1 MILTNSTAANVGVN
15 AVRAIVDST
24 SAFRQ
29 FMVYSAT
36 TISSVI
42 SGAIGLI
49 KNGSGTLTLTGANT
63 YTGTTTINAGTMNV
77 SGAGQLNNGIYAG
90 NIVNN
95 GVFTWSSSANQTI
108 NGSVGGAGTLN
119 LTPTSAGTLTINGA
133 VTGGNMTIGGGGTV
147 ALNGGVTGI
156 VLLSVQNATLTQ
168 AGGTMAFGG
177 NTPGLNLGTT
187 ANATW
192 TITGGTSIMTG
203 YNAGANI
210 IGNATTS
217 GTLNINGPTAV
228 FSAGDV
234 NYNAGGVINVQE
246 GNFQGFVHGST
257 TGLLGIN
264 LGNNGN
270 TGTATIRPGMLAADF
285 RGSSTVSALGG
296 YGITD
301 NVFPQINGLS
311 SCLSINLMGNNG
323 QISNVQTYSIAGG
336 STPVNNNRAYIMF
349 AAIKDNGNNRG
360 ITFTGPQTAAFG
372 SAPANGSTAATFLET
387 AASYTGTTFLNAG
400 ALVADFTITASSN
413 ATTAS
418 NLLPSASQLQMDNN
432 AVLAITGRPNG
443 TATTGINGTWT
454 SSSYT
459 VTPTSLTGI
468 AVGQMVTGTG
478 IPADTYVTGIY
489 NIGTPS
495 GGAKIYLS
503 NQTTGSGSAAALTF
517 TAQNFNTS
525 QTVNGTVL
533 NSGASAIQV
542 WLNGGNGTVLNL
554 GAITR
559 NPGATV
565 AFTNPTGTLSATNG
579 ITTGSGAANTILTDS
594 NVAYATVGTTDWA
607 AKSTTGNYIVAVG
620 GTGTAAVYTAA
631 GNTTLSGNADFN
643 AAGNTTLS
651 TGASITSL
659 RFSNNTAHTI
669 TTAAGQTLT
678 TGGILVSSAITTQ
691 AQTITG
697 GNLMSAGTGKDLV
710 AIVNSTTGGLTI
722 NSTIIDNTSATGLTK
737 SGAGLLTLT
746 NANTY
751 TGTTTITAGTLKVI
765 KTFGAITPT
774 ASFTS
779 TTLSVS
785 FSGTLPSGTTNFR
798 LFQGITTG
806 TYASVTLVS
815 VPAGT
820 TATYNST
827 TSTLTVI
834 VP

>member
-1 MILTNSTAANVGVN
+1 MKLTDSSAANVGVN
-15 AVRAIVDST
+15 AVRAIVAST
-24 SAFRQ
+24 SAFRH

-49 KNGSGTLTLTGANT
+49 KNGIGSLTLTGANT
-63 YTGTTTINAGTMNV
+63 YTGATTVSGGTMNV
-77 SGAGQLNNGIYAG
+77 SGAGQLNSGMYAG

-108 NGSVGGAGTLN
+108 NGSVGGTGTLN

-133 VTGGNMTIGGGGTV
+133 VNAGGNMTIGGGGTV

-177 NTPGLNLGTT
+177 NTPCLNLGTT

-192 TITGGTSIMTG
+192 TITSGTSIMTG
-203 YNAGANI
+203 YNAGANN
-210 IGNATTS
+210 IGGATTS

-264 LGNNGN
+264 LGNSGN
-270 TGTATIRPGMLAADF
+270 TGTATIRPGMNTADL
-285 RGSSTVSALGG
+285 RGSTTVSALGG
-296 YGITD
+296 YGLTD
-301 NVFPQINGLS
+301 NVFPQIGGLS
-311 SCLSINLMGNNG
+311 SSLSINLMGNNG
-323 QISNVQTYSIAGG
+323 QISNVQTYNVTGG
-336 STPVNNNRAYIMF
+336 STPVNRAYLMF

-372 SAPANGSTAATFLET
+372 STPANGSTAATFLET

-432 AVLAITGRPNG
+432 AVLAINGRPNG

-478 IPADTYVTGIY
+478 IPSNTYVTGIY

-503 NQTTGSGSAAALTF
+503 NLTTGSGSAAALTF

-542 WLNGGNGTVLNL
+542 WLNGGNGTALNL

-594 NVAYATVGTTDWA
+594 NVAYATVSTTDWA
-607 AKSTTGNYIVAVG
+607 AKDSTNGWIVGLSSIAG
-620 GTGTAAVYTAA
+620 GYSNA
-631 GNTTLSGNADFN
+631 TTTSLAGNADVSV
-643 AAGNTTLS
+643 ASQNTTLS

-669 TTAAGQTLT
+669 TVTSGNLT
-678 TGGILVSSAITTQ
+678 TGGILVSSAITTTNQ
-691 AQTITG
+691 SITG
-697 GNLMSAGTGKDLV
+697 GNLMSAGAGKDMV
-710 AIVNSTTGGLTI
+710 VIVNSTTGGLTI

-751 TGTTTITAGTLKVI
+751 TGRTSITAGTLITTKLVSGPSG
-765 KTFGAITPT
+765 KFSQATFTPT
-774 ASFTS
+774 ALTVTFS
-779 TTLSVS
+779 TPPVAGETYRL
-785 FSGTLPSGTTNFR
+785 LPGATT
-798 LFQGITTG
+798 Q
-806 TYASVTLVS
+806 TYASVTLV
-815 VPAGT
+815 GT
-820 TATYNST
+820 GRTATYNST
-827 TSTLTVI
+827 NSTLTI
-834 VP
+834 A